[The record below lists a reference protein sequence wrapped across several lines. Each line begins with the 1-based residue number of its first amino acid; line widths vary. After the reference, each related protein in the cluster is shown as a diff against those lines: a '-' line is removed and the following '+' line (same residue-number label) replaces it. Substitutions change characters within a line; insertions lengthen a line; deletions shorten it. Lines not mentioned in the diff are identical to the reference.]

1 MTDFDNPEDQTQMPG
16 VGDQHLGPSVED
28 RDFVER
34 VLNERAAVLARHIEV
49 EVVEETTDLVTLD
62 VGGHSYAIEAK
73 LVREVFPVREVT
85 PLPTSPDFVLGITNV
100 RGKIIAVLD
109 LLRVLG
115 MGAATRSARQI
126 VIVAIGAI
134 EVAFDI
140 GESGIA
146 RIPRSRVRP
155 ASLPAGSYVKAV
167 TSDDLGILDV
177 ERIIGDTRQTAASLA
192 TGADE

>member
-1 MTDFDNPEDQTQMPG
+1 MPVAAG
-16 VGDQHLGPSVED
+16 QDSGSPAED
-28 RDFVER
+28 REFVER
-34 VLNERAAVLARHIEV
+34 VLNERAAVLARHIDA

-62 VGGHSYAIEAK
+62 VGGHSYAIEAE

-115 MGAATRSARQI
+115 LGSATRSTRQV
-126 VIVAIGAI
+126 VIVAVGAI

-146 RIPRSRVRP
+146 RIPQSRVRP
-155 ASLPAGSYVKAV
+155 TSSPAGSYVKAV
-167 TSDDLGILDV
+167 TSDELGILDV
-177 ERIIGDTRQTAASLA
+177 ERIIGDTRHTAASLA
-192 TGADE
+192 TGSDE